1 MLDDESKKFLLRE
14 ENTAAARF
22 ARRLVVML
30 VPPLVALVLL
40 GAYSIYGHVT
50 QFQQAQREKEASL
63 IARDAR
69 SFIAALRD
77 ERVATMDWLVKDE
90 RGAALDAQRIRTDE
104 IIAVDYVDM
113 MQRLD
118 ALRVPEL
125 EARLGPRAIRL
136 AAEIEGISAL
146 REGVDTGTLGPA
158 DVLAAYGQILSDA
171 SFASDVQTLL
181 GQDVGYIA
189 DARAQYSLAQAIE
202 ALAQTQ
208 ARGVIGF
215 LPGAGRGEA
224 LVLISEQKG
233 QYRNLKNQFRAVATP
248 EQRDALTAIEGA
260 EQSLRRDEIYSELI
274 NGLRGDGALTIT
286 EEAWMEA
293 YAAVIGQLEA
303 LQTRLFD
310 DLIASADAHLDA
322 SVRHILLVAGAELAV
337 LVATSL
343 IYWKL
348 LTSLTKPLRRL
359 ARGLQRLARGET
371 DIWLNGLDR
380 PDLIGLVGRSTVRI
394 VRLGEENLQVRAALD
409 VSSSLLMILD
419 TAGKVVYINRAI
431 DAAMDESM
439 MYFMEE
445 FPDFEPMAAFEFL
458 RSIVVDE
465 VEAKHCPLEQVDQRV
480 KVEVGFDNR
489 LFDVDVTPVRN
500 AVEEPAGHS
509 IEFREV
515 TASRS
520 IEHQISEVIEAVRQG
535 SFDARID
542 LSVEEPFFTVI
553 VDGLNTIT
561 AQVNDLITSMKTAL
575 GALAEGDLTQRVS
588 GDYAGDLADLAHA
601 TNTTIERLRNM
612 VSQIT
617 AGGVEIQAKGSEI
630 RTAAQG
636 LSERSGKTAAALEET
651 AAAMEEI
658 SRTVA
663 ETAEMAGGANALS
676 QEASQTAEAGSE
688 IVGSTVAAMDRIRES
703 SQRIGEIVRVIDD
716 ISFQTNLLALNA
728 AVEAARAGEAG
739 KGFAVVASEVRS
751 LAQRSTEAAHDIK
764 SLIDSSSE
772 NVGEGVRLVEKTG
785 GALTGILK
793 VIRTSS
799 DRIAQISEASREL
812 AVGIADVTRAL
823 SEVDSNTQAN
833 ADVARSNNEHAKLL
847 AARSDDLSTLVRE
860 FRTDDAGE
868 EMRDAS

>member
-1 MLDDESKKFLLRE
+1 MLDEESKKFLLRE
-14 ENTAAARF
+14 ENLAAARF
-22 ARRLVVML
+22 ARRLVLMV
-30 VPPLVALVLL
+30 VPPLTALALL
-40 GAYSIYGHVT
+40 GAYSIYGYVAE
-50 QFQQAQREKEASL
+50 FQQAQREQEASV

-69 SFIAALRD
+69 SFMAALRD
-77 ERVATMDWLVKDE
+77 ERVATMAWMVKDD
-90 RGAALDAQRIRTDE
+90 RRAALDAQRTQTDE
-104 IIAVDYVDM
+104 VIAADYVDM
-113 MQRLD
+113 MQRLE

-136 AAEIEGISAL
+136 ASEIEGIAAL
-146 REGVDTGTLGPA
+146 REGVDAGTFGPV
-158 DVLAAYGQILSDA
+158 DVLAAYSQILSDA

-181 GQDVGYIA
+181 GRDIAYIA
-189 DARAQYSLAQAIE
+189 DARAQYSLAQALE

-208 ARGVIGF
+208 ARGVIAF
-215 LPGAGRGEA
+215 LPNASRGEA
-224 LVLISEQKG
+224 LVLISELKG

-248 EQRDALTAIEGA
+248 AQRDALAAIEA
-260 EQSLRRDEIYSELI
+260 TEQSLLRDDIYSELVEE
-274 NGLRGDGALTIT
+274 LRGDGALTVT
-286 EEAWMEA
+286 EAAWMEG
-293 YAAVIGQLEA
+293 YDPVIEQLEA

-310 DLIASADAHLDA
+310 GLVSRADAHLEA
-322 SVRHILLVAGAELAV
+322 SARHILVVAGTVLAV
-337 LVATSL
+337 FVATSL

-348 LTSLTKPLRRL
+348 LASLTLPLRRL

-431 DAAMDESM
+431 DAAVDESM

-458 RSIVVDE
+458 RGMVIDE
-465 VEAKHCPLEQVDQRV
+465 LEAKHCPLEQVDERV

-489 LFDVDVTPVRN
+489 FFDVDVTPVRN
-500 AVEEPAGHS
+500 AIEEPAGHS

-515 TASRS
+515 TASRL
-520 IEHQISEVIEAVRQG
+520 IERQISEVIEAVRQG

-542 LSVEEPFFTVI
+542 VSVDEPFFMVI
-553 VDGLNTIT
+553 VEGLNTIT
-561 AQVNDLITSMKTAL
+561 AQINDLMTSMKTAL
-575 GALAEGDLTQRVS
+575 GALADGDLTQRVS
-588 GDYAGDLADLAHA
+588 GDYAGDLADLAKA
-601 TNTTIERLRNM
+601 TNTTIERLRSM
-612 VSQIT
+612 VGQIT
-617 AGGVEIQAKGSEI
+617 SGGVEIQAKGSEI

-636 LSERSGKTAAALEET
+636 LSERSGKTASALEET

-663 ETAEMAGGANALS
+663 ETAEMASGANALS

-751 LAQRSTEAAHDIK
+751 LAQRSTEAARDIK
-764 SLIDSSSE
+764 ALIDSSSE
-772 NVGEGVRLVEKTG
+772 NVGEGVRLVEETG
-785 GALTGILK
+785 SALTGILE
-793 VIRTSS
+793 VIRNSS
-799 DRIAQISEASREL
+799 DRIAQISDASREL
-812 AVGIADVTRAL
+812 AVGIADVSRAL

-833 ADVARSNNEHAKLL
+833 AEVARSNNEHAQLL
-847 AARSDDLSTLVRE
+847 AARSDDLSALVRE
-860 FRTDDAGE
+860 FRTDEADE